1 MAPLVCFGTSK
12 FHHHH
17 HHQLKNG
24 FVTMDKNLDEP
35 TEYDGLCFYLH
46 SNQLADDQPI
56 LLLSSGME
64 KLIWALPKVYEFYDS
79 EVWAKA
85 AAAAKF
91 DGVKA
96 VDDKVI
102 FSVNIAT
109 TPQELQTNLEISVY
123 KGKMYI
129 DLKNYSWA
137 DDEGIWRPC
146 RGTLPLDRYQ
156 DDPNAL
162 LSFALSTTTTTT
174 TIRYTTMHPLFQN
187 NQE

>member
-1 MAPLVCFGTSK
+1 MVPLVCFTSK
-12 FHHHH
+12 I

-24 FVTMDKNLDEP
+24 FVTMDKNLDET
-35 TEYDGLCFYLH
+35 TEDDGICFYLH

-56 LLLSSGME
+56 LLFPSGME

-85 AAAAKF
+85 AAKS

-129 DLKNYSWA
+129 YLKNYSWA

-162 LSFALSTTTTTT
+162 LSFALST
-174 TIRYTTMHPLFQN
+174 IPTTMHPLFQN